1 MNATEQTIQKIERA
15 LRKVAAKYPVGEE
28 NQVLTDIYLQAKAE
42 SGELLAFNDDDEE
55 LTRCVVEE
63 WIDYKGD
70 DFYTVITPVLRQC
83 IRNLYDTVIEGMGL
97 LKPFSFVL
105 IDDEKETVGD
115 VYLVDDEHLIFDG
128 ELLKGLDRDLDEF
141 LAKLLNE

>member
-15 LRKVAAKYPVGEE
+15 LRKVAAKYPAGEE

-42 SGELLAFNDDDEE
+42 SGELLAFNDDDVE

-70 DFYTVITPVLRQC
+70 DFYATITPVLRQC
-83 IRNLYDTVIEGMGL
+83 IQNLYDTVIEGMGL

-115 VYLVDDEHLIFDG
+115 VYLVDDEHQIFDG

-141 LAKLLNE
+141 LEKLLNE